1 MKTGISYADRVC
13 FLRTLKQDQKA
24 IASARSMQYTRLG
37 STGMQVSRICL
48 GTMSLGN
55 SEEWMVEDDK
65 ARPIVNRALDLGV
78 NFFDTANVYS
88 KGRSEEIVGELLKD
102 HRDDVVIATKVRLS
116 TGEGPNR
123 EGLSRYHIM
132 DQARK
137 SLKRL
142 QTDRIDLYQ
151 IHRWDYATPI
161 EETLV
166 ALTDLVRKGMVNY
179 IGASSMWSWQFAKAL
194 FTSDRLGLARFVSMQ
209 NHYNLCYREEE
220 REMTPFC
227 EDQGIALIPWSP
239 LARGFLTGRYKRG
252 GKTDTPRYRS
262 DKYFAE
268 RFFRPED
275 FDVVERAEEI
285 AKEKDVTVSQ
295 IALAWLLHKGVC
307 APIIGATKVEHL
319 EDAVSSLEV
328 RLSPDDMKRLE
339 EPYKPHR
346 IIGPLPVPESGS

>member
-1 MKTGISYADRVC
+1 MRYAQLGPTG
-13 FLRTLKQDQKA
+13 T
-24 IASARSMQYTRLG
+24 
-37 STGMQVSRICL
+37 QVSRICL
-48 GTMSLGN
+48 GTMSFGN
-55 SEEWMVEDDK
+55 FEEWMVEIDK
-65 ARPIVNRALDLGV
+65 AKPIVRRALDLGV

-88 KGRSEEIVGELLKD
+88 SGRSEEIVGELLKD
-102 HRDDVVIATKVRLS
+102 HRDDVVIATKVRLKV
-116 TGEGPNR
+116 GEGSNS

-132 DQARK
+132 GQVKK

-151 IHRWDYATPI
+151 THRWDYSTPI
-161 EETLV
+161 EETLL
-166 ALTDLVRKGMVNY
+166 ALNDLIREGMVNY
-179 IGASSMWSWQFAKAL
+179 IGTSSMFTWQFAKAL
-194 FTSDRLGLARFVSMQ
+194 AASDMLGIARFVSMQ

-220 REMTPFC
+220 REMIPYC
-227 EDQGIALIPWSP
+227 KDRGIALIPWSP

-252 GKTDTPRYRS
+252 GKADTARYRS

-285 AKEKDVTVSQ
+285 AKEKGVTVSQ
-295 IALAWLLHKGVC
+295 IALAWLLNKGVC

-328 RLSPDDMKRLE
+328 KLSSDDMKRLE

-346 IIGPLPVPESGS
+346 IIGPLPVPEPAS